1 MKHTL
6 QLGLKLYKDG
16 LKEKNAHFFVSE
28 KAIFP

>member
-16 LKEKNAHFFVSE
+16 QKEKNAHLSE
-28 KAIFP
+28 KAIFR